1 VVRGH
6 NGRGLVYTAEYFFLE
21 EQAVLFVITACKTQ
35 DLLLRAYYVR
45 SSKLHRFSLQKLKNT
60 PSSVCCRS
68 SRHNFARE
76 RAFSTIPSAKR
87 IFSSPRIDSHKQR
100 SKRKKIGGYIDVQT
114 DSIDF
119 FTSSWLATFYRCCG
133 RIPCHIQQQDLAHST
148 VRFK

>member
-1 VVRGH
+1 LLSLPARLKTYCLGH
-6 NGRGLVYTAEYFFLE
+6 TTSAAASVH
-21 EQAVLFVITACKTQ
+21 
-35 DLLLRAYYVR
+35 
-45 SSKLHRFSLQKLKNT
+45 SFSPEKLKNT
-60 PSSVCCRS
+60 SSLVCCRS

-100 SKRKKIGGYIDVQT
+100 SKRKKIRGDIDVQT